1 MASIYHAFDA
11 PFAPVESKVETVR
24 SATKCCFAFDLLV
37 GTKLILV
44 YYFLRGI
51 LDVVFPLVMHYEFRS
66 REAGGSA
73 NGAGFQHH
81 TCKWTGGAC
90 PNFAQGEVGRQ
101 QMRNTLRSELA
112 CNSNCIGA
120 SNCGQWAVVE
130 ATPSAGDSGTM
141 DMELFFSF
149 RATTVLIAA
158 VAAAVT
164 LKKMQDGSN
173 EYLKPFVRAL
183 LALVAAEIIGNI
195 FVFMMIS
202 ERCNDVALRS
212 EFAQTTHCM
221 PGAADTYNGHPMPSA
236 MLNPDSTPLQ
246 CEEQMA
252 LKTPLGIWTF
262 LLGLT
267 INSYFIWI
275 VSSYEKSTR
284 DQAASAGG
292 TGLEEKL

>member
-1 MASIYHAFDA
+1 MRRLR
-11 PFAPVESKVETVR
+11 VR
-24 SATKCCFAFDLLV
+24 RLV

-51 LDVVFPLVMHYEFRS
+51 IDVAIPLLLHYEFRS

-73 NGAGFQHH
+73 NGAGFQQH
-81 TCKWTGGAC
+81 TCKWSGGAC

-130 ATPSAGDSGTM
+130 ATPSTGDSGTM

-183 LALVAAEIIGNI
+183 LALVVAEIIGNI

-252 LKTPLGIWTF
+252 LKTPLGIWCEPRRK
-262 LLGLT
+262 LT
-267 INSYFIWI
+267 P
-275 VSSYEKSTR
+275 
-284 DQAASAGG
+284 SACRTDG
-292 TGLEEKL
+292 